1 MVVRVDKPY
10 QMLIADDDA
19 GFRASLCDVFS
30 RRSSVCTWEAESG
43 EEAIELAEARRID
56 IVLLD
61 MHMHELTGLETL
73 RILKAMNKEL
83 PCILITASV
92 SDELRRDASDA
103 DAFRVLGKPVR
114 RTELETTVSLALIE
128 TYCDESEADPLL

>member
-19 GFRASLCDVFS
+19 GFRQSLCDVFAA
-30 RRSSVCTWEAESG
+30 RSGVCTWEAESG
-43 EEAIELAEARRID
+43 EAAIEVAEKRRID

-61 MHMHELTGLETL
+61 MHMHRLTGLETL
-73 RILKAMNKEL
+73 RVLKAMNQEL

-92 SDELRRDASDA
+92 SEELRQDASEA
-103 DAFRVLGKPVR
+103 DAFKVLGKPVR
-114 RTELETTVSLALIE
+114 RMELVSTVSMALIE
-128 TYCDESEADPLL
+128 TYCEDSEDPLL